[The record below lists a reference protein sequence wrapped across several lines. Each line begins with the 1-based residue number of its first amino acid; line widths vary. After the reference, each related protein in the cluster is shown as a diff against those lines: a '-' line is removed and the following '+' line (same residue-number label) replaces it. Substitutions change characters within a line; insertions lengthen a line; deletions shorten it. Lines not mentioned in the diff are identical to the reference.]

1 MTLEYIIIAYG
12 YWAILFGTFLEG
24 ETVLILGGFA
34 AYQGYLKLPW
44 VILIAFLGTL
54 SGDQLFF
61 YIGRKYGSKILA
73 SHPAWHVRANRVRR
87 LLERYQDYLILLFR
101 FLYGL
106 RILTPFVLGL
116 SRVSRGRFLLLNTV
130 GALVWAIAVGTGGY
144 LFGHALEVLIGDLK
158 RFEAEI
164 LGLVVL
170 AGVVVWMIH
179 GHRRRKSKASAP

>member
-12 YWAILFGTFLEG
+12 YWAILLGTFLEG
-24 ETVLILGGFA
+24 ETILILGGFA

-73 SHPAWHVRANRVRR
+73 SHPAWQVRADRVRR
-87 LLERYQDYLILLFR
+87 LLERFQDFLILLFR
-101 FLYGL
+101 FFYGL
-106 RILTPFVLGL
+106 RTLTPFVLGL
-116 SRVSRGRFLLLNTV
+116 SRVSRGRFLLFNTV
-130 GALVWAIAVGTGGY
+130 GALVWAIAIGTGGY
-144 LFGHALEVLIGDLK
+144 LFGQALEALMGDLK

-170 AGVVVWMIH
+170 TGIVVWMIH
-179 GHRRRKSKASAP
+179 GYRRRRSKASIP